1 MNEWNE
7 IKNKKKVKKQ
17 QSKRKAEIY
26 KNQDDIIW
34 LNVKRIGY
42 F

>member
-1 MNEWNE
+1 MNEMR
-7 IKNKKKVKKQ
+7 KKQ
-17 QSKRKAEIY
+17 QRERKEEIY